1 MNVFPMLQE
10 ILLVA
15 NAMVR
20 KSPLPNFS
28 LSANH
33 CPERMR
39 VSAFDELNRMLQRYV
54 VCRSEQKVNVFRHD
68 HKSV

>member
-10 ILLVA
+10 IPLVA
-15 NAMVR
+15 NAMIR

-33 CPERMR
+33 CPERVR
-39 VSAFDELNRMLQRYV
+39 IPAFDDLNRMLQRYV
-54 VCRSEQKVNVFRHD
+54 VCRSNQKVNVFRHNY
-68 HKSV
+68 KSV